1 MKQKAEFRKL
11 RDIATAAI
19 ESPLDDFIG
28 HYGTSWD
35 FGSSCLTLVDR
46 TYDDYLGVIEALRAV
61 DNWGDLCSV
70 QYLMD
75 SLANVLWELRAEND
89 NRANELFLS
98 LLTNLDQYSLE
109 QHTYIP
115 VLGLDLL
122 LPQFTIG
129 SIVFKEVSQDDPVLH
144 ARDSSAYQSGDQQA
158 EAESPQNN
166 QDKKLL
172 IGKISGVFVCASEP
186 IRARERAEAEI
197 TRALEVITFLN
208 CAMYPYHPQGD
219 SVAGL
224 QGTQAS
230 GQSIAVVLSS
240 ERRIWTINN
249 NPSRFPITITDG
261 TVRHWRTL
269 GLSGLSEILEKDHGS
284 LSMIERMI
292 LRAIHWIFV
301 SQSQLDPSTQ
311 LVNLATSIEALLGP
325 PNKQAITKSVSE
337 NLAIILESDY
347 GRRVEIMRAF
357 SKLYGLRSDAAHGT
371 QEKEVHN
378 YHVRQLRYFATS
390 LIVALLRHRNE
401 IRTREDLLDWLSR
414 SKLSG
419 QLATAG
425 SRRSLRELR
434 ESLSWTQVDLANTL
448 GVDPNLLNLWEKS
461 EPSFE
466 SLRKCAN
473 ALGVQVDKIKLLPTS
488 KLVNVE
494 NHIFIL
500 KAVRNGT
507 HWTAKIRSWDHT
519 EATLWP
525 CRPIDQDDPE
535 SESPSYIMHTWT
547 SSGESAEDA
556 LSQLAE
562 RLSSAMIRALKR
574 EPVAGDPS
582 GWSPPEIPEHWK
594 RHLEAR
600 EKKTH

>member
-1 MKQKAEFRKL
+1 MKQKAVFQKL
-11 RDIATAAI
+11 RDIAKAAS
-19 ESPLDDFIG
+19 ESPLDGFIG

-35 FGSSCLTLVDR
+35 FGSSCLTLIDR
-46 TYDDYLGVIEALRAV
+46 TYDDFLVVIETLRAV
-61 DNWGDLCSV
+61 DKWRDACSI
-70 QYLMD
+70 QYLENR
-75 SLANVLWELRAEND
+75 LAKVLWALRFETQNQASKLFQSILSD
-89 NRANELFLS
+89 ISDIDANGV
-98 LLTNLDQYSLE
+98 E
-109 QHTYIP
+109 QRSYIP
-115 VLGLDLL
+115 VTGLNLL
-122 LPQFTIG
+122 VLQLKIG
-129 SIVFKEVSQDDPVLH
+129 SVVLKAVNQHDPVLLEKN
-144 ARDSSAYQSGDQQA
+144 GDPL
-158 EAESPQNN
+158 PQDNEYEN
-166 QDKKLL
+166 LL
-172 IGKISGVFVCASEP
+172 LGKTCGIYVCVSEP
-186 IRARERAEAEI
+186 IRARERAEEEI
-197 TRALEVITFLN
+197 TRALEAITFLN
-208 CAMYPYHPQGD
+208 CATYPYHPQGD

-230 GQSIAVVLSS
+230 GRSAAVTLSS
-240 ERRIWTINN
+240 ERRTWTMSN
-249 NPSRFPITITDG
+249 NPSRFPITITEG

-269 GLSGLSEILEKDHGS
+269 GLSGLSEILEKGHGS

-301 SQSQLDPSTQ
+301 SQSQLDSSTQ
-311 LVNLATSIEALLGP
+311 LVSLATSIEALLGP
-325 PNKQAITKSVSE
+325 PKGQSITKSIAE
-337 NLAIILESDY
+337 NLAIILQNDY
-347 GRRVEIMRAF
+347 GRRVDTMKAF
-357 SKLYGLRSDAAHGT
+357 SKLYDLRSDAAHGT
-371 QEKEVHN
+371 HEKEIHDN
-378 YHVRQLRYFATS
+378 HVRNLRYFATS
-390 LIVALLRHRNE
+390 LIVALLRHQND
-401 IRTREDLLDWLSR
+401 IRTREDLFDWLSR

-419 QLATAG
+419 QLASAG

-466 SLRKCAN
+466 SLRKCAD
-473 ALGVQVDKIKLLPTS
+473 ALDVQVDKIKLLPTS

-507 HWTAKIRSWDHT
+507 HWTARIRGWDHT

-535 SESPSYIMHTWT
+535 SESPAYIRDTWT

-556 LSQLAE
+556 LSQLAD
-562 RLSSAMIRALKR
+562 RLSGAMIRALKR

-594 RHLEAR
+594 RHLEAQ
-600 EKKTH
+600 EKETH